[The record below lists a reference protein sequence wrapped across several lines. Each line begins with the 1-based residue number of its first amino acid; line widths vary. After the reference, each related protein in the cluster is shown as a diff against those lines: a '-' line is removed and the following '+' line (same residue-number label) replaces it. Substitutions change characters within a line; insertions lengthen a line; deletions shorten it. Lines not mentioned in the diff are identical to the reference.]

1 MGCLVQPIQRFFHCI
16 MPVAG
21 ASALI
26 CQHELRVYA
35 AALEVLPHHLLAI
48 TMNCGDLR
56 GADQVSLADQARI
69 ARGGLIEACF
79 QAFAHLTRGGA
90 LKGDDQHPVD
100 AGATLHNQ
108 AHDALHQH
116 GRFST
121 ARRSR
126 YQQFAVA
133 GLDGGFLRRG
143 KAHVHRSFPR

>member
-1 MGCLVQPIQRFFHCI
+1 MDKQQFFN
-16 MPVAG
+16 G
-21 ASALI
+21 AVFDAW
-26 CQHELRVYA
+26 RWF
-35 AALEVLPHHLLAI
+35 
-48 TMNCGDLR
+48 G
-56 GADQVSLADQARI
+56 
-69 ARGGLIEACF
+69 
-79 QAFAHLTRGGA
+79 AHLGGGGA
-90 LKGDDQHPVD
+90 RKGDDQHPVD